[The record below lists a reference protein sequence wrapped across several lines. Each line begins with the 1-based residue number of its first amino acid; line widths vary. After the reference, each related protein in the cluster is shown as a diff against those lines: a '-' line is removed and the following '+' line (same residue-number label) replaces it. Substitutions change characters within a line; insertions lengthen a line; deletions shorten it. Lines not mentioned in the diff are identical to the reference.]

1 MNKFENY
8 QDTIG
13 RLYDFPYNK
22 LEFNKIQVADLTFQ
36 VTDDCNLQC
45 SYCYQTHKG
54 HHKMPFEIAKQF
66 IDLLLENSIKVNQ
79 YIDTRASQGVV
90 INYIGGEP
98 FLEIDLIEQIT
109 NYFFKRVIE
118 TNHPWQYNWRIGIS
132 SNGVLYFNKKVQDFL
147 LKWKN
152 HISFNISIDGNKE
165 LHDTCRLF
173 PNGEGSYDI
182 AMKAVHHYVNTLHG
196 YMGSK
201 MTLAPE
207 NIQYTCEAVKN
218 LINEGY
224 IEIFLNCIF
233 EKGWTVE
240 HAKILYNELIKLSDY
255 LLLNNLEDKIYIS
268 MFDSELFRPMEENDN
283 RNWCGGTGSML
294 AVDWKGD
301 IFPCL
306 RYMESSLGDE
316 APPFII
322 GNINDGIMTT
332 EETYN
337 KTMEL
342 KNITRKSQSTEECFN
357 CPIAEGCAWCSGL
370 NYQETGGILNKR
382 ATHICIMHKAR
393 ALANC
398 YFWNRNYIKNNIPKR
413 MKLYLPDDET
423 LKIIDEK
430 DLQLL
435 KILQYPIK

>member
-8 QDTIG
+8 QDTIS
-13 RLYDFPYNK
+13 RLYDFPYDK

-45 SYCYQTHKG
+45 SYCYQIHKG

-118 TNHPWQYNWRIGIS
+118 TDHPWQYNWRIGIS

-173 PNGEGSYDI
+173 PNGKGSYDI

-207 NIQYTCEAVKN
+207 NVQYTCEAVKN

-224 IEIFLNCIF
+224 TEIFLNCIF
-233 EKGWTVE
+233 EKGWTVK

-413 MKLYLPDDET
+413 MKLYLPDNEA